1 MMISLE
7 TLKEKVIDALEDIKG
22 RDIITYQVG
31 HITSLFEYVIIATG
45 DSSRQTKALA
55 RHLHDKMR
63 EIDINV
69 IGIEG
74 ESEGEWVLVDLGSI
88 VIHIMHPTAR
98 EYYNLEGL
106 WEANLNTENH
116 SVAA

>member
-1 MMISLE
+1 MIMNLE
-7 TLKEKVIDALEDIKG
+7 ELKAKVIDALEDIKG
-22 RDIITYQVG
+22 RDIVSYQVG
-31 HITSLFEYVIIATG
+31 HLTSLFEYVIIATG

-63 EIDINV
+63 ELAVPIV
-69 IGIEG
+69 GIEG

-88 VIHIMHPTAR
+88 VIHIMHPTTR

-106 WEANLNTENH
+106 WEAHLNSE
-116 SVAA
+116 AA